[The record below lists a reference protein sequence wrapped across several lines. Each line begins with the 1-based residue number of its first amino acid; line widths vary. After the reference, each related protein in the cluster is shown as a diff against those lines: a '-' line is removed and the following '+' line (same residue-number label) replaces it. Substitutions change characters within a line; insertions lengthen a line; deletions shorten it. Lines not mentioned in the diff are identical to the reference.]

1 MICFGVVFVLSIL
14 LKEDNVVDGRYDF
27 SDIERLDKNNLQ
39 GMLFLLFTTFIND
52 FKHCRFDIYIIIRE
66 NVKYK
71 NLISRQ
77 CS

>member
-52 FKHCRFDIYIIIRE
+52 FYIIIRE

>member
-52 FKHCRFDIYIIIRE
+52 FWFDIYIIIRE